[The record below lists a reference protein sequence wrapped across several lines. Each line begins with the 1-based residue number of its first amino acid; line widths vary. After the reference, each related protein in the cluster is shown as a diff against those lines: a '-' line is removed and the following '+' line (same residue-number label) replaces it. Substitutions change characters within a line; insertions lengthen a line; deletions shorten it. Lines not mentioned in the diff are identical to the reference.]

1 MSDRLVPLMN
11 WWLLSFRVS
20 IAGGGVTGSTTV
32 RLMTVERVF
41 EPEVPVTVIL

>member
-11 WWLLSFRVS
+11 WYALTFRDS
-20 IAGGGVTGSTTV
+20 GGGVTGSTTL
-32 RLMTVERVF
+32 RIMTVEWVL